1 MTKATAARQR
11 RQRSVSTA
19 DNGALYE
26 DNGIGLYR
34 RKKMAAAEIDN
45 DSIRGSISLVC
56 GSKQQSTDDRGEET
70 VTTIQRP
77 MGDGKGEIQQSALIL
92 DGGGWWSGL
101 DRVLSLGGEGLSRR
115 EGGVF
120 AGGGGTRELIV
131 TKIHRPKCES
141 GVLRDNGKHDIY
153 SHAVT
158 SGARRGALFR
168 FSRPILRRFSHLF
181 VSDQFWR
188 TAGAFSKTTIFSN
201 FKLACACPLC
211 PPRLHHASTAHA
223 PRPRPTP
230 TAPEFDRL
238 KSLYYD
244 KGPAPSR
251 VEKKESISG
260 WSSAQKPMASLIV

>member
-45 DSIRGSISLVC
+45 DSISGSISLIC

-120 AGGGGTRELIV
+120 AGGGGIRELIV
-131 TKIHRPKCES
+131 TKIHRPKCEN

-168 FSRPILRRFSHLF
+168 FSRPILRQFSHLF

-188 TAGAFSKTTIFSN
+188 TAGAFSKTTIFSD

-211 PPRLHHASTAHA
+211 PPCLHHASTAHA

-230 TAPEFDRL
+230 AAPEFDRL

-244 KGPAPSR
+244 KDPAPSR

-260 WSSAQKPMASLIV
+260 WSSAQEPMASLIV